1 MKKPKYLTAPIPSTR
16 MPSGIPYIV
25 SNEAAE
31 RFSFY
36 GMNCILTIFMAQHLL
51 NAAGQLDV
59 MRESEAIK
67 YAHLFKMGVYGFPI
81 IGALLADVLLGKYRT
96 ILWLSIV
103 YCLGHLVLAL
113 DQTRTGLFLGLSLIV
128 IGSGGIKPCVSAHV
142 GDQFGKSNQHLLQ
155 KVFSIF
161 YFAIN
166 LGSFFS
172 TMLTP
177 KILELYGPHWAFGI
191 PGILMAIATLA
202 FWLGRNKYVH
212 VPAGG
217 IGFLKETFSLEGLRA
232 VLKLGIIY
240 VFVAMFW
247 SLFDQSASA
256 WVLQAQK
263 MDLHLNLY
271 FIKDWLPS
279 QIQAANPLLV
289 MLMIPLFSY
298 VLYPTID
305 KVFRMKPLRKICI
318 GMFVAAS
325 AFAISA
331 HIESQINGGD
341 VFRYTSRATIKG
353 VEAVNLID
361 GQTDGSGWSSADQP
375 TSEKPQELLI
385 ALRERSTWT
394 INAIHINAAT
404 ALSQIEIVAILK
416 ELILDARL
424 EHAEMQKAGNTDAAN
439 KLQQVVEILSSAAKT
454 AKAAP
459 SANHAKQ
466 IARGALEK
474 TSNNTNL
481 LDGTSYNPKQI
492 ALYTINVANLD
503 QGLVP
508 QLTGD
513 KTPETVG
520 WIHLTD
526 CEIDNQGNLAEIT
539 FEPTVASHVLIRI
552 NSNYGANRVKIGEI
566 AVMTTD
572 PPTEIS
578 QISAADIWPNVA
590 GVGFKPNIIWQII
603 AYVFLTAAEIMVS
616 ITCLEFSYTQAPR
629 KMKSFIMSVYLL
641 SISLGNAFVAVVNG
655 FIEKTDGTTIL
666 PGANY
671 YWFFTISMLVTA
683 SLFIFVTLFYKEKTY
698 IQEEAPAE
706 SDS

>member
-1 MKKPKYLTAPIPSTR
+1 MKKHKYLTAPVPSAK

-177 KILELYGPHWAFGI
+177 WVLELYGPHWAFGI
-191 PGILMAIATLA
+191 PGILMAVATLA
-202 FWLGRNKYVH
+202 FWLGRNKYIH

-232 VLKLGIIY
+232 ILKLGIIY

-256 WVLQAQK
+256 WVLQANK
-263 MDLHLNLY
+263 MDLHLV
-271 FIKDWLPS
+271 FDWLPS

-289 MLMIPLFSY
+289 MIMIPLFSY
-298 VLYPTID
+298 AIYPAID

-318 GMFVAAS
+318 GMFVAAG

-341 VFRYTSRATIKG
+341 VFRYTSRATIDG

-361 GQTDGSGWSSADQP
+361 GKTDGTGWSSAEQP
-375 TSEKPQELLI
+375 TPEKPQELLI
-385 ALRERSTWT
+385 ALRERSAWT
-394 INAIHINAAT
+394 INSIHVNAVT
-404 ALSQIEIVAILK
+404 TLSQAEIVAKLK
-416 ELILDARL
+416 ELTLDARL
-424 EHAEMQKAGNTDAAN
+424 EHAEMQKAGNTESAA
-439 KLQQVVEILSSAAKT
+439 KLQQAVEILSSAAKT

-459 SANHAKQ
+459 SADQAKQ
-466 IARGALEK
+466 IARDALEK
-474 TSNNTNL
+474 TSNNIDT
-481 LDGTSYNPKQI
+481 LDDASYNPKQI
-492 ALYTINVANLD
+492 SLYAANVANFDDNLI
-503 QGLVP
+503 P

-513 KTPETVG
+513 KSPETVG
-520 WIHLTD
+520 WTHLAD
-526 CEIDNQGNLAEIT
+526 CEIDNQGSLAEVA
-539 FEPTVASHVLIRI
+539 FDPTVASHVLVRI
-552 NSNYGANRVKIGEI
+552 NSNHGADRVKIGEI

-572 PPTEIS
+572 DHTEVS
-578 QISAADIWPNVA
+578 QTSAADIWPNVA
-590 GVGFKPNIIWQII
+590 GVGFKPNIAWQII
-603 AYVFLTAAEIMVS
+603 AYIILTAAEIMVS

-641 SISLGNAFVAVVNG
+641 SISLGNAFVAIVNG
-655 FIEKTDGTTIL
+655 FIEKNDGTTIL

-671 YWFFTISMLVTA
+671 YWFFTVSMLITA
-683 SLFIFVTLFYKEKTY
+683 GLFIFVAALYKEKTY
-698 IQEEAPAE
+698 IQEEAPAQAE
-706 SDS
+706 